1 MSDLLHHTPV
11 GGGDCIQVLGDRV
24 TFLGTVDQPDLVMA
38 EVAVPPGAG
47 TPLHRH
53 ASPELFRILA
63 GKLVFSTL
71 DGDGRGRRILAT
83 AGDAVSIPAG
93 AAHGYHNDGA
103 APATMLAVFDS
114 SLERFFRA
122 VAAAAPTDVARV
134 VSIARAHGIDIIEAP
149 AAAA

>member
-1 MSDLLHHTPV
+1 MSDSLHHTPV

-24 TFLGTVDQPDLVMA
+24 TFLGAVERPDLVMA

-63 GKLVFSTL
+63 GSLAFSTL
-71 DGDGRGRRILAT
+71 DGHGRMRRIVAA

-103 APATMLAVFDS
+103 APATLLAVFDS

-122 VAAAAPTDVARV
+122 VAAATPTDMARV
-134 VSIARAHGIDIIEAP
+134 ISIAQAHGIDVIEAP
-149 AAAA
+149 AAVA